1 MSRFY
6 ARPRVIDKA
15 APRNGTFGPDDQP
28 CRRAV
33 ADAARTLASRSA
45 LPPDRRRQDGPT
57 RICHGEWVRSTARWF
72 LLHGL
77 VRIATRRWAA
87 EGDPQATLI
96 SDPSVRDDPY
106 PLYERVR
113 AAGPVSRT
121 KIGHITASHEI
132 ANAVLRSDEFRVT
145 SVAGSVA
152 PALRWAERVTRTG
165 ALHPLQPPSLLS
177 VEPPSHT
184 RYRTL
189 VSSVFTARAVAAM
202 RADVQAVADR
212 LLDELTCDAKRD
224 EPVDI
229 VERYCARLPVAVIG
243 DILGVADD
251 ERAQVLEF
259 GEQAAPSLDVGLTYQ
274 QFRDV
279 ERGLAGFDRWLSAH
293 LEQLRRA
300 PGEDLMSRLIEA
312 RVDGQRLD
320 DEELRATAG
329 LVLVAGFE
337 TTVNLLGNAVRL
349 FVDHPDQLAVLQ
361 HDPDRWPNAVDEVL
375 RVESPVQLTARTAR
389 TTTQLAGRQIPQG
402 GLVAVLLAGANR
414 DPDLFDGP
422 AAFDVTRSNAN
433 RHLAFSGGRHYC
445 LGAALARLEG
455 EIALRSLFTRYPR
468 LAGAGS
474 GTRRPT
480 RVLRGWATLPVRL
493 GLPG

>member
-1 MSRFY
+1 
-6 ARPRVIDKA
+6 
-15 APRNGTFGPDDQP
+15 
-28 CRRAV
+28 
-33 ADAARTLASRSA
+33 
-45 LPPDRRRQDGPT
+45 
-57 RICHGEWVRSTARWF
+57 
-72 LLHGL
+72 
-77 VRIATRRWAA
+77 
-87 EGDPQATLI
+87 
-96 SDPSVRDDPY
+96 
-106 PLYERVR
+106 
-113 AAGPVSRT
+113 
-121 KIGHITASHEI
+121 
-132 ANAVLRSDEFRVT
+132 
-145 SVAGSVA
+145 
-152 PALRWAERVTRTG
+152 
-165 ALHPLQPPSLLS
+165 
-177 VEPPSHT
+177 
-184 RYRTL
+184 
-189 VSSVFTARAVAAM
+189 
-202 RADVQAVADR
+202 
-212 LLDELTCDAKRD
+212 
-224 EPVDI
+224 
-229 VERYCARLPVAVIG
+229 
-243 DILGVADD
+243 
-251 ERAQVLEF
+251 
-259 GEQAAPSLDVGLTYQ
+259 
-274 QFRDV
+274 
-279 ERGLAGFDRWLSAH
+279 
-293 LEQLRRA
+293 
-300 PGEDLMSRLIEA
+300 
-312 RVDGQRLD
+312 
-320 DEELRATAG
+320 LRATAG

>member
-1 MSRFY
+1 VP
-6 ARPRVIDKA
+6 A
-15 APRNGTFGPDDQP
+15 
-28 CRRAV
+28 
-33 ADAARTLASRSA
+33 
-45 LPPDRRRQDGPT
+45 RRRRRDGSNG
-57 RICHGEWVRSTARWF
+57 ICHRKWVRSTARWF

-87 EGDPQATLI
+87 QGDPQAALI
-96 SDPSVRDDPY
+96 SDPSVRSDPF
-106 PLYERVR
+106 PVYERVR

-121 KIGHITASHEI
+121 RIGHITASYDI

-152 PALRWAERVTRTG
+152 PALRWAERITRSG

-184 RYRTL
+184 RYRAL

-202 RADVQAVADR
+202 RGDVQAVADR
-212 LLDELTCDAKRD
+212 LLDELACDAGRG

-229 VERYCARLPVAVIG
+229 VERYCARLPVAVIS
-243 DILGVADD
+243 DILGVADE

-259 GEQAAPSLDVGLTYQ
+259 GEHAAPSLDVGLTYR

-279 ERGLAGFDRWLSAH
+279 ERGLAGFDRWLSVH
-293 LEQLRRA
+293 LAGLQDA
-300 PGEDLMSRLIEA
+300 PGDDLMSQLINA
-312 RVDGQRLD
+312 TVDGQTLD
-320 DEELRATAG
+320 NEELRATAG

-349 FVDHPDQLAVLQ
+349 FADHPDQLAVLQ
-361 HDPDRWPNAVDEVL
+361 DDPDRWPNAVDEVL

-389 TTTQLAGRQIPQG
+389 TAAQLAGRQIPEG
-402 GLVAVLLAGANR
+402 GLIAVLLAGANR
-414 DPDLFDGP
+414 DPDVFADP
-422 AAFDVTRSNAN
+422 AAFDVTRPNAN

-455 EIALRSLFTRYPR
+455 EIALRSLFTRFPG
-468 LAGAGS
+468 LATAAP

-493 GLPG
+493 GAPA